1 MTTRVEDVMSSP
13 AVTCDA
19 GTSLAGAARRMEEA
33 GTGSVVVT
41 EGTKV
46 AGILTE
52 RDLLRA
58 ASAAADPGGEPVR
71 LWMTTGPDVLS
82 PDEEA
87 SAGMGE
93 PHPPP
98 LPPPARGR
106 PRRARGGGLDPRPA
120 RLGPAAA
127 GGRARRRRPAGSRG
141 RGGRRDLRRGRPRRG
156 GLLPLP
162 PVPGG
167 GAGGAAVLRGRLAPA
182 GRRGAP
188 RPVGRRAVRP
198 HGRRTARAPRGAGLH
213 APEPGHPRR
222 APRRPAHRGLG
233 DRVPSWSGSPPST
246 STRPRCACQAL
257 RLGAVVPT
265 VLAAAHRLRRGEKPV
280 PPRPDLG
287 HAANYL
293 WMLRGAEPDP
303 AEARAVEQYLILVL
317 DHGFN
322 ASTFTARVITSTG
335 ADLAAAVC
343 GAVGALSGPLHGGA
357 PSRALDMLDAIGD
370 EPGGAGRTRA
380 EAWIRAA
387 VERGDRVMGFGHRV
401 YKTDDPRSRFL
412 HEVAG
417 PSAARCSRSPTEVET
432 TAVRVLAELK
442 PGRRLYTNVEFY
454 AGRRAR
460 PVRHPPGDVH
470 PHLRR
475 RPHRRLDHPRH
486 GAGGREPAH
495 SAGGTLR
502 GSATARDR
510 ARAVGARRAPPPGS
524 GPPRAIG
531 SGLFLVAFSRPG
543 PLAHR
548 EEQGTFNPKVPG
560 SRPGRPT
567 THRPTTHRAARSE
580 NRLAHDGGHLPRTR
594 SGS

>member
-41 EGTKV
+41 EGAKV

-58 ASAAADPGGEPVR
+58 ASASADPGGEPVR

-87 SAGMGE
+87 SAAWESLTHRRYRHLPVVDHGE
-93 PHPPP
+93 
-98 LPPPARGR
+98 LVGVVSIRD
-106 PRRARGGGLDPRPA
+106 L
-120 RLGPAAA
+120 LGSALL
-127 GGRARRRRPAGSRG
+127 RPAGEHGADVPRG
-141 RGGRRDLRRGRPRRG
+141 LEGVVVAETSVGDVRGEEGFYHYRQYPAVELAARRSFEDVWHLLVEGELPDRSAGERFARALAQLREVPE
-156 GLLPLP
+156 GLASTLPN
-162 PVPGG
+162 
-167 GAGGAAVLRGRLAPA
+167 LAT
-182 GRRGAP
+182 RGAP
-188 RPVGRRAVRP
+188 LDVL
-198 HGRRTARAPRGAGLH
+198 RTAVSVIGSELEWEPTLDIDRAALRL
-213 APEPGHPRR
+213 
-222 APRRPAHRGLG
+222 
-233 DRVPSWSGSPPST
+233 
-246 STRPRCACQAL
+246 QAL

-370 EPGGAGRTRA
+370 EPVGRQERA

-412 HEVAG
+412 HEVARSLGG
-417 PSAARCSRSPTEVET
+417 PMFSFADEVEA

-454 AGRRAR
+454 AGVVLDRCGIPREMFTPTFAAAR
-460 PVRHPPGDVH
+460 
-470 PHLRR
+470 
-475 RPHRRLDHPRH
+475 
-486 GAGGREPAH
+486 
-495 SAGGTLR
+495 T
-502 GSATARDR
+502 
-510 ARAVGARRAPPPGS
+510 VGW
-524 GPPRAIG
+524 
-531 SGLFLVAFSRPG
+531 
-543 PLAHR
+543 
-548 EEQGTFNPKVPG
+548 
-560 SRPGRPT
+560 T
-567 THRPTTHRAARSE
+567 THVMEQAAE
-580 NRLAHDGGHLPRTR
+580 NRLIRPAARYVGPPPPVTVPEP
-594 SGS
+594 